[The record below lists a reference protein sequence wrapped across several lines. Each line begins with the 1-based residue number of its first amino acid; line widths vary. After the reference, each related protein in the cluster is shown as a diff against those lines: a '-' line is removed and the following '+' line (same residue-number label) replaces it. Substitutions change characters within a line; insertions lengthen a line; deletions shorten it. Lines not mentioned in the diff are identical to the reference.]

1 MSLFIFTCKTPN
13 HEELTCRLVNNN
25 VTDGLPYWSRVPVP
39 ASRIRYENQRP
50 FIFPRDYETDVSIAV
65 EATSYALMVYLMR
78 EGITIIPEKIVQW
91 LTSVRMGS
99 SAFISTMVS
108 TVQIDGHIGWSDILD
123 VNFWMSCLKRTTKSV
138 FWNCSCNL
146 TAKIWAV
153 NLYLI

>member
-1 MSLFIFTCKTPN
+1 MSVLIFTCKTHN
-13 HEELTCRLVNNN
+13 HEELACRLVNNN

-50 FIFPRDYETDVSIAV
+50 FICPRDYETDVSIAV

-91 LTSVRMGS
+91 LTSVRMGN

-108 TVQIDGHIGWSDILD
+108 TVQLDGQIG
-123 VNFWMSCLKRTTKSV
+123 
-138 FWNCSCNL
+138 
-146 TAKIWAV
+146 
-153 NLYLI
+153 